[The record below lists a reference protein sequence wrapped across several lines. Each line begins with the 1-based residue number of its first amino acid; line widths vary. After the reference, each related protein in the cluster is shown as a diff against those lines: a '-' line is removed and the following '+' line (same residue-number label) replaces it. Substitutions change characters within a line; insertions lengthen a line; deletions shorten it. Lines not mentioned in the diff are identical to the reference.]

1 MNALEITNCQTME
14 ALAAIVEGHDGKTE
28 QVLRLNGTA
37 FEVRLSAVGELKR
50 YILVPAI
57 IASANRIRQTGN
69 LAAFIQTDFAKSEK
83 TKFMKYVLFDG
94 DLPGD
99 KGRWETYAELLALRV
114 DVGNP
119 DSWEIVE
126 EWERP
131 SPSRKGAT
139 LEGERSRVAKELRK
153 NKLPKKSVTYGPVP
167 VKEWAE
173 CTSLCD
179 GQGYYRP
186 EHASFVGPLRRVF
199 DLRGTGK
206 EAHAN
211 ALRLSTSDYWQ
222 K

>member
-1 MNALEITNCQTME
+1 MNALEITNCPTME
-14 ALAAIVEGHDGKTE
+14 VLAAIVEGHDGKTE
-28 QVLRLNGTA
+28 QVLRLNGTT

-50 YILVPAI
+50 SILVPAV

-69 LAAFIQTDFAKSEK
+69 LASFVQTDFAKSEK
-83 TKFMKYVLFDG
+83 TKFIKYALFDG

-99 KGRWETYAELLALRV
+99 KGRWETYAELLARGM

-131 SPSRKGAT
+131 SPSKGSAT
-139 LEGERSRVAKELRK
+139 LESERSRVAKELRK
-153 NKLPKKSVTYGPVP
+153 NKLPKKAVTYGPVP
-167 VKEWAE
+167 VREWAE
-173 CTSLCD
+173 CLTLCD

-186 EHASFVGPLRRVF
+186 EHGSFVGPLRRVF
-199 DLRGTGK
+199 DRRGKTQQD
-206 EAHAN
+206 HAN